1 MTVRHAPSLQNFVNV
16 QLLVSTNS
24 SGYGA
29 SVMFDGQIPVD
40 WSFRSHLD
48 ACIAVCLEFLC
59 QLRTICEKKQI
70 IIHVR
75 ADDMY
80 ANWIRAI
87 LVDSV
92 VVDHIWLYFVQ
103 MQDISV
109 QQVSLLISLI
119 FLVIYDFDVHA
130 LVSF

>member
-29 SVMFDGQIPVD
+29 SVIFDGQIPVV

-48 ACIAVCLEFLC
+48 ACIEVCLEFLC

>member
-24 SGYGA
+24 SGYSA
-29 SVMFDGQIPVD
+29 SVIFDGQIPVD

-59 QLRTICEKKQI
+59 QLRTIYEKQS

-75 ADDMY
+75 ADNKY

-87 LVDSV
+87 FVDSV
-92 VVDHIWLYFVQ
+92 VLDHIWLYFVQ
-103 MQDISV
+103 MRDISV
-109 QQVSLLISLI
+109 QQVSLLITLI

-130 LVSF
+130 FVSF